1 MKKIVIAD
9 LKSNNAASIFRDLSV
24 VETETV
30 SGGSGGSVNNYF
42 ISGNTGNVETTGTG
56 DVKGVDSG
64 PRDNKIATIDN
75 SRSIYVVI
83 NSW

>member
-1 MKKIVIAD
+1 MKKIVITD
-9 LKSNNAASIFRDLSV
+9 LTNNNVNGLFRELSLP
-24 VETETV
+24 ETETV

-64 PRDNKIATIDN
+64 IRDNKVATVDY
-75 SRSIYVVI
+75 SRSMYVVI